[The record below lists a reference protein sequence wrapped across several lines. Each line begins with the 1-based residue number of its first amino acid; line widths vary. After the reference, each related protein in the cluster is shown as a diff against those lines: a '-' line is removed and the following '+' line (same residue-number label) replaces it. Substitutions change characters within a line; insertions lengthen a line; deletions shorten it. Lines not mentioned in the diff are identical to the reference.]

1 MNGSPLIGWI
11 TWYVGLSAWMALMVK
26 ECVLVGMRRSGEAE
40 RPLGEIK
47 ALVLDE
53 AKLELSWLAMG
64 EVAVAMAAAFA
75 SAAFG

>member
-1 MNGSPLIGWI
+1 
-11 TWYVGLSAWMALMVK
+11 
-26 ECVLVGMRRSGEAE
+26 MRRSGEAE